1 MAHALH
7 GIKVVD
13 VSQVV
18 AVPIA
23 ARHLADFG
31 ADVIHVENPQTG
43 DSWRS
48 FQAGTPGG
56 NVGVPSD
63 INYCWETYNRNKRG
77 ITLDLSQKT
86 GQQIL
91 HKLVENADIFIT
103 NLRLWEREK
112 FAVEYDTLRQLNPGL
127 IYGSL
132 TGYGKKGPDRNA
144 PAYDH
149 TAAWYRAG
157 MAHMLSGIAG
167 IGFTVGL
174 VDTVAGLALF
184 GGIMTALYMR
194 DKTGVGQEVDLSLLN
209 IGVYQLSFDIA
220 GALVTGVDSKDLV
233 PEQLAEQDEA
243 LAKRHQELMYEA
255 EAAINRLRELFR
267 ENIPNPLAIDYTTKD
282 ERIIHLNVLQPD
294 RYWSRVCQAIDRP
307 DLENDPRFN
316 SYESRI
322 ENHLELYHI
331 VREFFSSNTL
341 DELKPLLSKFGI
353 PFAPRQKLSEVINDP
368 QARANDYFVPCDHPT
383 YGRFEVL
390 ANPIRLSENPATI
403 RTPAPEFSQHTE
415 EVLLELGYNWEDIA
429 QFKQQKVIA

>member
-7 GIKVVD
+7 GIKVID

-48 FQAGTPGG
+48 FQAGAPGG
-56 NVGVPSD
+56 NAGVPSD

-220 GALVTGVDSKDLV
+220 GALVTGVDSKDLI
-233 PEQLAEQDEA
+233 PEQLAAQDET
-243 LAKRHQELMYEA
+243 LVKRHQGLMDEA
-255 EAAINRLRELFR
+255 EAAVNRLRELFR

-294 RYWSRVCQAIDRP
+294 RYWSRVCLAIDRP

-331 VREFFSSNTL
+331 VREFFSSKTL
-341 DELKPLLSKFGI
+341 DELKPLLNKFGI

-368 QARANDYFVPCDHPT
+368 QARANDYFVPFEHPT

-390 ANPIRLSENPATI
+390 ANPIKLSENPATI

-429 QFKQQKVIA
+429 LFKQQKVIA